1 MLHFFRVTLS
11 LCCTF
16 FVLHYLNVALLS
28 SCTVFIFFFFFSCC
42 RLFILNFLRGALMS
56 HLFLCCTLFMLHL
69 FLVGLFSCC
78 TFFLVGLFSCCTF
91 FLLHIFSCSTLFLL
105 QYFHVTFFPVW
116 TFTFDLFLVSFHG
129 ALFSLLFL
137 TLRTFYHTL
146 ISCCAPFHTIRY
158 HFMLRTFYHTLISC
172 CGPFPCST
180 FLMLCSFHMSLSQ
193 SVGMAAIL
201 KLLLIMQSFHSS

>member
-28 SCTVFIFFFFFSCC
+28 SCTVFIFFFFFFFMLQTFYPELSSWCTYVAPFFVLHSFHVAPFFLLGSFHVAHFFLLGSFHVAPFFFCISFPVALFSSCN
-42 RLFILNFLRGALMS
+42 I
-56 HLFLCCTLFMLHL
+56 FMLHFFQFGPSLLTCFL
-69 FLVGLFSCC
+69 FHFMVPFFRCFSSHCALFTIHS
-78 TFFLVGLFSCCTF
+78 
-91 FLLHIFSCSTLFLL
+91 
-105 QYFHVTFFPVW
+105 FHVAH
-116 TFTFDLFLVSFHG
+116 LFIP
-129 ALFSLLFL
+129 
-137 TLRTFYHTL
+137 YD
-146 ISCCAPFHTIRY
+146 I
-158 HFMLRTFYHTLISC
+158 ISC